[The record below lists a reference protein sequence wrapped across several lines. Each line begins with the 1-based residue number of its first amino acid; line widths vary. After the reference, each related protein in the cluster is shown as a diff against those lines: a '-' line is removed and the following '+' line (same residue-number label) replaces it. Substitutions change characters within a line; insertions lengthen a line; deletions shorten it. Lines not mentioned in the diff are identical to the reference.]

1 MLFTY
6 KALDM
11 RHGKLQ
17 NEVVAQR
24 NQRANVSM
32 AICIVQLVSQWV
44 APFWSNG
51 ITKNIFTHLINGLN
65 VLLFSKAH
73 INGLD

>member
-1 MLFTY
+1 
-6 KALDM
+6 
-11 RHGKLQ
+11 
-17 NEVVAQR
+17 
-24 NQRANVSM
+24 M